1 MATSIMVHV
10 FICLVTSLPDQVA
23 NPGIERAS
31 TVPDH
36 PSGMRISG
44 IVVAERMTQFESVE
58 AGTDEVAA
66 EVAELMPKEP
76 PPAPSTGSVDPTP
89 TVDLDTSRAADAA
102 VATLGGRFAN
112 PLLWRGIRRVLAD
125 SAFASVV
132 PMSVRVGRGG
142 GSRTTP
148 ADPWAFA
155 TWTTHD
161 ADGRLWGAGPGLI
174 YVAGIAIPICRER
187 FDASDCG
194 FGLPVE
200 RRGEYQLFLRAWTEI
215 ERQGHR
221 GAIMARARQ
230 MRERREALKDT
241 VPAI

>member
-1 MATSIMVHV
+1 MATSIIVHV
-10 FICLVTSLPDQVA
+10 LICLVIWLPTPVA
-23 NPGIERAS
+23 NRGVERAS
-31 TVPDH
+31 TLPDY
-36 PSGMRISG
+36 PSGIRISG
-44 IVVAERMTQFESVE
+44 MVVAERMTQLESAE
-58 AGTDEVAA
+58 AATEEVVA
-66 EVAELMPKEP
+66 EVEEPVPKEP
-76 PPAPSTGSVDPTP
+76 PPAPNTGSVDPLP
-89 TVDLDTSRAADAA
+89 TLDLETSRAADMGTA
-102 VATLGGRFAN
+102 ATLGGRFAN
-112 PLLWRGIRRVLAD
+112 PLLWRVFAD
-125 SAFASVV
+125 SPFATVV
-132 PMSVRVGRGG
+132 PMSVRVDRAG

-215 ERQGHR
+215 ERQRYR
-221 GAIMARARQ
+221 GTNMERARA
-230 MRERREALKDT
+230 MRERREALRDT
-241 VPAI
+241 VPAS